1 MQNIKS
7 NNYIIFHALIFRAV
21 PGATY
26 LLKYKAFWRVTR
38 SLNIQHHRIRYV
50 PSRIEVSFFLS
61 IHIVRCWIQQFA
73 IVPQS

>member
-26 LLKYKAFWRVTR
+26 LLKYKALWRVTR
-38 SLNIQHHRIRYV
+38 SFNIQHHRIRYV
-50 PSRIEVSFFLS
+50 PFQTEVSFSAS
-61 IHIVRCWIQQFA
+61 IHTVRCWIQQFA
-73 IVPQS
+73 IVLQS